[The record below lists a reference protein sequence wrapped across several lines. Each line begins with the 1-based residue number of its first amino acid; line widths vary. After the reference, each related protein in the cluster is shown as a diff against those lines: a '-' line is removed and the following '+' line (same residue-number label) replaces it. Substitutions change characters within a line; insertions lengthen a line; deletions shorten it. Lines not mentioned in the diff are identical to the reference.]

1 MKFQQL
7 LWFLANAFVSG
18 IPKLGSLAH
27 NPTNDQAH
35 ELKSTSCLVQILR
48 RSNDDAHFCLSAAPF
63 SFLKTLQA
71 KVSKWV
77 AVVYIYSYPFFFQR
91 ARLDTQRKEWYRTS
105 YSLWIFSITF
115 SHHLYHATPMTFVCQ
130 AVTKGEEMKNDPLHF
145 LRRHLLFFKH
155 LVLGSVCHIVQ

>member
-77 AVVYIYSYPFFFQR
+77 AVVYIYSYPFFFKGPDWTHKGKSGT
-91 ARLDTQRKEWYRTS
+91 ARPTHCGFLASPYII
-105 YSLWIFSITF
+105 IFIMHSSDICVPGSDERGGDEKWSIAF
-115 SHHLYHATPMTFVCQ
+115 LATPS
-130 AVTKGEEMKNDPLHF
+130 P
-145 LRRHLLFFKH
+145 FF
-155 LVLGSVCHIVQ
+155 